1 MYTAPSNPLIC
12 LAGYSID
19 ILMWGGQRGKPGVAV
34 EVDGPFHF
42 VQGAGGGR
50 PDGSTLLKRR
60 HLKLLGYVTVS
71 VHWSE
76 WRSLRRDARGAYLDQ
91 LLKTA
96 MDEVEGSRFQGGE
109 IAGSKAEDKIC
120 VQTDN

>member
-1 MYTAPSNPLIC
+1 M
-12 LAGYSID
+12 
-19 ILMWGGQRGKPGVAV
+19 AV

-60 HLKLLGYVTVS
+60 HLRVLGYATVS

-76 WRSLRRDARGAYLDQ
+76 WRALRRDARAAYLGE

-96 MDEVEGSRFQGGE
+96 VDEVEGTRLQGGE
-109 IAGSKAEDKIC
+109 IAGSNDVPVDKKC
-120 VQTDN
+120 AQTDN

>member
-1 MYTAPSNPLIC
+1 M
-12 LAGYSID
+12 
-19 ILMWGGQRGKPGVAV
+19 AV

-76 WRSLRRDARGAYLDQ
+76 WRSLRSDARAAYLDQ

-109 IAGSKAEDKIC
+109 IAGSKAED
-120 VQTDN
+120 